1 MELGGPLHELP
12 LEALGL
18 LCQFRDYAFIH
29 FGLPCE
35 ERDLER
41 VAKQFRMTRLKF
53 RRHWPSLRK
62 LWTEC
67 DGRLVYQADEVYITD
82 REPRQ

>member
-41 VAKQFRMTRLKF
+41 VKF

-82 REPRQ
+82 REPQQ